1 MTEVTEEIH
10 FIQGQDEFIPDA
22 HTYVIGKPASKDL
35 SLIDPGLM
43 GKGGYKLGAIQ
54 DAGINLEDI
63 KRVIMTHIHL
73 DHIGCLGEVRERMP
87 WIALWLHT
95 LEADELEQGD
105 ERGIYGM
112 DMFKGMAQGQYGL
125 EDGDFSFQVDRKLE
139 DGETLTIGDMQW
151 EVLHIPGHSAGSI
164 GLYEAENKVLIPGDV
179 VYADHAI
186 GRFDLHN
193 ASGPQHKSSLMRLGG
208 LEVSILLPGHNRIV
222 TELPPG
228 YILETAEQW
237 APYLD

>member
-1 MTEVTEEIH
+1 MTEVIEGIH
-10 FIQGQDEFIPDA
+10 FIQGQDEFIPDS
-22 HTYVIGKPASKDL
+22 HSYVIGRHSTRDL

-73 DHIGCLGEVRERMP
+73 DHIGCLKEVREQMP
-87 WIALWLHT
+87 WTELWVHT
-95 LEADELEQGD
+95 QEADDLEQGD

-112 DMFKGMAQGQYGL
+112 EAFKGMAQGQYGL
-125 EDGDFSFQVDRKLE
+125 KDGDFSFQVDRKLDE
-139 DGETLTIGDMQW
+139 GETLEIGGMQW
-151 EVLHIPGHSAGSI
+151 QVLHIPGHSAGSI
-164 GLYEAENKVLIPGDV
+164 GLYGAENKTLIPGDV
-179 VYADHAI
+179 VYADQAI

-193 ASGPQHKSSLMRLGG
+193 ASGPQHKASLMRLGE
-208 LEVSILLPGHNRIV
+208 LEVTILLPGHNRIV
-222 TELPPG
+222 TDLPPG
-228 YILETAEQW
+228 YIMETAEQW